1 MMNAFKILIADDHSL
16 IREGLKHALRDFPIP
31 CTLLEAADATEV
43 RSVLESD
50 SDIGLVV
57 LDLQMPGVHDLELLS
72 DLCNQYPTIPIVVLS
87 STESPRIIQRCIDR
101 GAAGFIP
108 KCAASEVLA
117 SAIQL
122 VLSGGVYIPPEALG
136 KSLQQTSDAGISG
149 DEATVAPRRSTS
161 VRPDFTNRQ
170 LDVLKLLSAG
180 KSNKAIANK
189 LGLSE
194 HTVKIH
200 MTGIFK
206 ALGVHNRT
214 EAVIAYSEMG
224 LPEQK

>member
-1 MMNAFKILIADDHSL
+1 MNAVKILIADDHSL
-16 IREGLKHALRDFPIP
+16 IREGLKHALRDFPVPCIP
-31 CTLLEAADATEV
+31 LEASDATEV
-43 RSVLESD
+43 RSILESD

-57 LDLQMPGVHDLELLS
+57 LDLQMPGVSELELLS
-72 DLCNQYPTIPIVVLS
+72 DLCNQYPATPIVVLS
-87 STESPRIIQRCIDR
+87 SAESPRIIQRCIDR

-108 KCAASEVLA
+108 KRAASEVLV

-122 VLSGGVYIPPEALG
+122 VLSGGVYIPPEILG
-136 KSLQQTSDAGISG
+136 NPLQPIG
-149 DEATVAPRRSTS
+149 DTGVTGDKVTAAPKRSTS
-161 VRPDFTNRQ
+161 VRPDFTDRQ

-180 KSNKAIANK
+180 KSNKAIANR

-206 ALGVHNRT
+206 VLGVSNRT
-214 EAVIAYSEMG
+214 EAVIAYREMG
-224 LPEQK
+224 LHLRE